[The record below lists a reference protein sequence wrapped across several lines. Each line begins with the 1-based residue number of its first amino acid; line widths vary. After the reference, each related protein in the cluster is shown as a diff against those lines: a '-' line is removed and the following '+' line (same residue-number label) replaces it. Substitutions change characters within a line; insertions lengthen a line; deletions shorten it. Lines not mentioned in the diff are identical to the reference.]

1 MTSKLEVD
9 LTSMLFSMLKP
20 IDNDR
25 WSVTFFKTML
35 HHLLAS
41 WSFLETLER
50 ILLSKYL
57 ANNTNKD
64 VHVFGSGKQTDQ

>member
-1 MTSKLEVD
+1 MGCD
-9 LTSMLFSMLKP
+9 
-20 IDNDR
+20 I
-25 WSVTFFKTML
+25 FFKTML

>member
-1 MTSKLEVD
+1 
-9 LTSMLFSMLKP
+9 
-20 IDNDR
+20 
-25 WSVTFFKTML
+25 ML

-41 WSFLETLER
+41 WSFLETLEM
-50 ILLSKYL
+50 ILRSKYL